1 MHLKPTQF
9 VDTPVGHDGAVA
21 RLAGGMLWFAAYEVI
36 ENGARRT
43 VPLADVDRALG
54 SNVRAATL
62 HQRITSPRS
71 PLTLGAR
78 ALRFDQPL
86 VAGILNVTPDSFSD
100 GGGHQDDPAAAAAA
114 GVDMAAAGAALLR
127 SEEHTSELQSL
138 MRTSYAVFCLK

>member
-1 MHLKPTQF
+1 MLVFAP
-9 VDTPVGHDGAVA
+9 
-21 RLAGGMLWFAAYEVI
+21 LAVI
-36 ENGARRT
+36 EIGPRRT
-43 VPLADVDRALG
+43 VRLADVDRALG

-114 GVDMAAAGAALLR
+114 GDRKSTRLN
-127 SEEHTSELQSL
+127 SSH
-138 MRTSYAVFCLK
+138 